1 MRIVN
6 ELVHYIRIIW
16 DRLKPF
22 YKEWE
27 LHLTIALPQGLAI
40 KLLVRC
46 RLWLQV
52 VDSAF

>member
-1 MRIVN
+1 MVIEKR
-6 ELVHYIRIIW
+6 
-16 DRLKPF
+16 DRKPF
-22 YKEWE
+22 KIKG
-27 LHLTIALPQGLAI
+27 LHLTIALPQGLAV